1 MNRRIAFLL
10 VMVLAFAILPFSS
23 FAEGA
28 YHKQLEEAILRS
40 KKLFNIGD
48 EYDKFDHTMSSMDGV
63 TVFYLNWSDSKGK
76 LDNIHL
82 SITADGTILSLSKYK
97 TVYEEQRPKLPK
109 ISKDEGLKI
118 AEDFIKKV
126 APKLAASIKYIELSE
141 PININYSNY
150 RYYFVRMENGIPYY
164 DNRIDISVDSSTG
177 EVSDYYA
184 NWEMNLKFEGVKDV
198 ISPEQAKELYKE
210 KIGLDLVY
218 KTSYKDNK
226 PSSFLVY
233 SPLNPNLAINAK
245 SGEVTPI
252 YNFYPLYEK
261 AADMGAGGFV
271 VTEELSPDEKEAV
284 EGIAGLIS
292 SEEAEKKAR
301 EILKLG
307 SEYNLNYLNL
317 YKDWRGED
325 SYSWQLEFMKGS
337 KSKAY
342 YVSISIDAKTK
353 ELIYFYRFGPEDGNK
368 RVEYDKEKAL
378 EIAKEYIR
386 KMNPDKIDLI
396 EFREDEG
403 SYRPLQE
410 QRYYYFN
417 FVRKLDK
424 AYVDQDGI
432 SVTVDGASGNITEYR
447 VNWTTRD
454 FPSQKDIIS
463 LEKAYGI
470 LYNDIGLE
478 LRYVNPNIYE
488 GNVRDKKEAILV
500 YSLKTEKPSLIDA
513 KTGALLN
520 YLGEPYEERQI
531 ASYKDIEDSYA
542 KDKIN
547 MLAQYGI
554 ALPGDDFRPKE
565 KMKQK
570 DFLYLLAKAHSPYM
584 EIDESS
590 DKLYSYLATLGIVRE
605 GEKNPERII
614 NKEEA
619 VKYIIRALKYDKI
632 ADLTDIYKDIFK
644 DSKDITP
651 ELKGYISIAYGLN
664 IVEGYN
670 GYLNPKQELKRE
682 DGANLIYNYLFNE
695 I

>member
-1 MNRRIAFLL
+1 MRRKIALFLTF
-10 VMVLAFAILPFSS
+10 VLALGVIPFSS
-23 FAEGA
+23 YAEEA
-28 YHKQLEEAILRS
+28 YDKQLEEAILRS
-40 KKLFNIGD
+40 RKLFNISS
-48 EYDKFDHTMSSMDGV
+48 EYDQFDYSVGSWSGT
-63 TVFYLNWSDSKGK
+63 TVFYLSWSDSKGK
-76 LDNIHL
+76 LDNVHV
-82 SITADGTILSLSKYK
+82 SIAVDGTVLSFGKWK
-97 TVYEEQRPKLPK
+97 PIYEDQRPKLPK
-109 ISKDEGLKI
+109 ISKEEGLNI
-118 AEDFIKKV
+118 AMDFIKKV
-126 APKLAASIKYIELSE
+126 SPKLGNSIKHIEISQPL
-141 PININYSNY
+141 NINSNSY
-150 RYYFVRMENGIPYY
+150 GYYFVRIENGIPYY
-164 DNRIDISVDSSTG
+164 NNRIDISVDSSTG
-177 EVSDYYA
+177 EVTDYYV
-184 NWEMNLKFEGVKDV
+184 NWDRDLKFADVKNL
-198 ISPEQAKELYKE
+198 ITLEKAKELYKE
-210 KIGLDLVY
+210 KVGLNLIY
-218 KTSYKDNK
+218 KTSYKDGK
-226 PSSFLVY
+226 PNVFLTY
-233 SPLNPNLAINAK
+233 SPLNTNLAINAK
-245 SGEVTPI
+245 DGEVTSI
-252 YNFYPLYEK
+252 YDFYPLYDK
-261 AADMGAGGFV
+261 TADMGAEGY
-271 VTEELSPDEKEAV
+271 TSNEELSPDEKAAV

-292 SEEAEKKAR
+292 QGEAEKISR
-301 EILKLG
+301 EILELD
-307 SEYNLNYLNL
+307 SEYKLNYVNL

-619 VKYIIRALKYDKI
+619 VKFIIRALKYDKI